1 MQIYEVDQSSFASI
15 SQIEVTHSAI
25 AAHIY
30 VVERE
35 LVTNERFG
43 VIPIPVT
50 TIRRRHYIM
59 TSYSDVTVHYTALRV
74 FHRVK

>member
-1 MQIYEVDQSSFASI
+1 MRVLQSSFASI
-15 SQIEVTHSAI
+15 SQIEVTDSAI

-35 LVTNERFG
+35 VLTNDRFG

-50 TIRRRHYIM
+50 AIV
-59 TSYSDVTVHYTALRV
+59 DVITQ
-74 FHRVK
+74 